1 MREFGIGVMTEHET
15 SVFGHRCGAD
25 RIRGMHCA
33 YKGDTPL
40 IQPRL
45 ATVVI

>member
-1 MREFGIGVMTEHET
+1 MSEFGIGVMTEHET

-25 RIRGMHCA
+25 RIRWHA
-33 YKGDTPL
+33 LHPQGDTPL